1 MRAGI
6 SWLRNYNELSQTEK
20 ETAIESVRDLLNRN
34 RDIEDF
40 EVNFE
45 TGKVLARKDNLF
57 EVHEVY
63 MSEDEP
69 RSVIV
74 ADTEKDT
81 VDLVLHEFNK
91 LG

>member
-6 SWLRNYNELSQTEK
+6 SWIRNYNELTHSEK
-20 ETAIESVRDLLNRN
+20 ETVIESVRDLLNRN
-34 RDIEDF
+34 RNIEDF
-40 EVNFE
+40 EVNYE

-63 MSEDEP
+63 MSEDES

-81 VDLVLHEFNK
+81 VDLVLKEFNK